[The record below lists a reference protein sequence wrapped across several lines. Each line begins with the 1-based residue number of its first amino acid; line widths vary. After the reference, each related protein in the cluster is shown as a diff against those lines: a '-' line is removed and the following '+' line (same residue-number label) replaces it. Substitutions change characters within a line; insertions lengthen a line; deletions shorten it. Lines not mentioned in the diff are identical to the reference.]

1 MHHAP
6 DEKVSQTVNPIAAA
20 YGDYLSLNL
29 FQLLDYQ
36 LNILFCYSD
45 LKNLVI
51 FFLCQ
56 GQILWGAARN

>member
-20 YGDYLSLNL
+20 AYGDFLSLNL

-36 LNILFCYSD
+36 LNILFCF
-45 LKNLVI
+45 I
-51 FFLCQ
+51 Q
-56 GQILWGAARN
+56 T